1 MHVGRGGAANVFRPS
16 ADEVAGAKSDQKW
29 ESAVSDD
36 ADVSLTDKPKEDHR
50 GLADKGKDYLDGLFG
65 RKKK

>member
-1 MHVGRGGAANVFRPS
+1 MFRPS
-16 ADEVAGAKSDQKW
+16 ADELAGAKADQKW

-36 ADVSLTDKPKEDHR
+36 ADVSLTEKPKDHKDDHR
-50 GLADKGKDYLDGLFG
+50 GLAEKGKDYLDGLFG